1 MDENLQFVLA
11 SAALHD
17 TIARVIT
24 AAADGSALNN
34 PGPAGWAWFIDDTC
48 WAAGGWPSSTNN
60 RGELQAVL
68 DLLHQTAHV
77 DDELTVLCDSQY
89 VINVITKWMS
99 GWKRK
104 GWKKADGRPV
114 LNVDLVQA
122 LDEAMLGRNVTF
134 EWVRGH
140 SGHELNEAADKL
152 ARAAAEAFRDGTKVK
167 SGPGFPGAG
176 TAPLTTDQELLTE
189 PDDEPELGL
198 PRDGFDGDL
207 FSEVDDADVPKPSDE
222 DIVAAAERSL
232 LTDAVRQDP
241 AQVATLLH
249 AQWTEIGASGRQWTR
264 AEMLAE
270 IGPLPPVDGRPLA
283 DTFEVIDTQRLTP
296 DAILLLWRTA
306 GSIRSSV
313 WLRHQ
318 DGWLQRF
325 TQGTPQVD

>member
-167 SGPGFPGAG
+167 SGPGFPALE
-176 TAPLTTDQELLTE
+176 PLHSPQ
-189 PDDEPELGL
+189 
-198 PRDGFDGDL
+198 
-207 FSEVDDADVPKPSDE
+207 
-222 DIVAAAERSL
+222 
-232 LTDAVRQDP
+232 
-241 AQVATLLH
+241 
-249 AQWTEIGASGRQWTR
+249 
-264 AEMLAE
+264 
-270 IGPLPPVDGRPLA
+270 
-283 DTFEVIDTQRLTP
+283 
-296 DAILLLWRTA
+296 
-306 GSIRSSV
+306 IRSCSPNPTTSPSSV
-313 WLRHQ
+313 SPAMVSMGICSARSMMQTFPSPRTRTSSQPLSARC
-318 DGWLQRF
+318 
-325 TQGTPQVD
+325 